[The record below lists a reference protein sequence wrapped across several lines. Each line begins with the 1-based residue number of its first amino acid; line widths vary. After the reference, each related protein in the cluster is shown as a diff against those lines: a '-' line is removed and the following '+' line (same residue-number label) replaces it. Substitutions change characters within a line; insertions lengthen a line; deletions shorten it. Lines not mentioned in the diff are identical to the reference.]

1 MVITNVTETTKVYKV
16 NAETVDILGTVALS
30 LFLSMALMSL
40 KLWEIF
46 DLAIPLLIILLCQT
60 IILGMFA
67 YFITYRAMGR
77 NYDAAVMAGGHCG
90 FGMGATPTAVMNMGA
105 LVSRNG
111 PSPQAFMVVPIVGA
125 FFIDITNLMIIQGYI
140 AFIG

>member
-1 MVITNVTETTKVYKV
+1 MVITNVTEITRVYKI
-16 NAETVDILGTVALS
+16 NAETVDILGTVSLS

-46 DLAIPLLIILLCQT
+46 ELALPLLVILFIQT
-60 IILGMFA
+60 IVLALFV
-67 YFITYRAMGR
+67 YFVTFRWMGA
-77 NYDAAVMAGGHCG
+77 NYDAAVIAGGHGG

-125 FFIDITNLMIIQGYI
+125 FFIDITNLIIIQGYLT
-140 AFIG
+140 FMG